1 MKNPEIDFTKLDTI
15 KEIVMPSSAIKAH
28 FLEPIA
34 FFIGKPS
41 KFPITKEHT

>member
-1 MKNPEIDFTKLDTI
+1 MKNPEKDFTKLDTN
-15 KEIVMPSSAIKAH
+15 KEIVMPTPAIKAH

-34 FFIGKPS
+34 FFIGIPS